1 MTVML
6 KMTLPEIGG
15 GRRNHSRAFT
25 LIELLVVIAII
36 AILAA
41 ILLPALAMAK
51 LKAMTA
57 TCLSNQRQL
66 GLAWQMYSDDHHGHL
81 VCADT
86 SVAGGGLA
94 NANGDTPWRYA
105 APIPAVLRQPQI
117 PFNELNTAQ
126 ADILI
131 LNQGYLD
138 GGLYRY
144 APNVNV
150 LHCPADA
157 RVKSGYPGNGSAAPG
172 VFAWGSYS
180 AAAGLNGTPNNPNT
194 AIVTLTGITHPSRK
208 YLWIEENDPRGE
220 NKGAWVMGS
229 VGTATATP
237 PFSDAAME
245 DCVASW
251 HGSTSTFSF
260 ADGHCESH
268 RWLDGATLA
277 FAANMNPKKYAPN
290 NLPPTAPTFAQ
301 APDDV
306 YFLATGYVT
315 QQNP

>member
-1 MTVML
+1 MNKSFL
-6 KMTLPEIGG
+6 SKRGQG
-15 GRRNHSRAFT
+15 AARGFT

-41 ILLPALAMAK
+41 MLLPALAMAK

-66 GLAWQMYSDDHHGHL
+66 ALAWDMYADDHHGHL

-86 SVAGGGLA
+86 TLPGNAVI
-94 NANGDTPWRYA
+94 NANGDRPWHYW
-105 APIPAVLRQPQI
+105 PTIPPSLPQPQI
-117 PFNELNTAQ
+117 PFNELNTQTAER
-126 ADILI
+126 LK
-131 LNQGYLD
+131 LEQGYKD

-150 LHCPADA
+150 LHCPADERA
-157 RVKSGYPGNGSAAPG
+157 KSPWPGSETTAPG

-180 AAAGLNGTPNNPNT
+180 EAAGLNGTPNSPSIP
-194 AIVTLTGITHPSRK
+194 IVKQSGILHPSER
-208 YLWIEENDPRGE
+208 YLWVEENDPRGE
-220 NKGAWVMGS
+220 NLGAWVMG
-229 VGTATATP
+229 VAGTATATP

-245 DCVASW
+245 DSVATW
-251 HGSTSTFSF
+251 HGDASTFSF

-268 RWLDGATLA
+268 KWLDSANIA
-277 FAANMNPKKYAPN
+277 YAANMNPNKYPPYNVAPS
-290 NLPPTAPTFAQ
+290 APTYTQ
-301 APDDV
+301 APQDV
-306 YFLATGYVT
+306 YFLAKGYAT